1 MKTPGWNKML
11 VCHVLPRQRPRRPRE
26 QHILVRL
33 HRDKQRNHLPVCHI
47 RLFRAVEVASLQKNR
62 CDSAAEGVCRGGISG
77 PDLQPR
83 ADGRLRE
90 RALPRYSRMVDP
102 RACLFTCGTG
112 LTPFVFCPGHRGV
125 FAALA
130 IPRARQHSHTH
141 THTLVARVHGGADAC
156 QAAFEFVRLRVN
168 HHTAVVPY
176 VVHRWRF
183 S

>member
-47 RLFRAVEVASLQKNR
+47 RLFRAAEVASLQKNR

-102 RACLFTCGTG
+102 RACLLTCGTG

-130 IPRARQHSHTH
+130 IHRARQHSHTH
-141 THTLVARVHGGADAC
+141 THSWR
-156 QAAFEFVRLRVN
+156 ES
-168 HHTAVVPY
+168 TAVQTRVRRRSNLFGCALTITPPLY